1 MHFTCFILTATLT
14 LWQGQK
20 RTKNYLDMYRPQ
32 GNWIVDS
39 NLCYW
44 IINLLG
50 VCCNQTPRENRI
62 RLISTACVP
71 NARVVWFPVLLW
83 GVSFLFLQSCDIQV
97 RSYDLWFNFWLF
109 HCLTAAVSLFYCSN
123 CRSCV
128 YFGNYAFSYKNR
140 WQNNIVSNST
150 VRRVKI
156 THTYHTTL
164 LTAVKK
170 RWNSQIYY

>member
-1 MHFTCFILTATLT
+1 MTQHYYLLDTLVYSVNMVNRVEVNFYCQLVDLSDLSDICSPAVVHFTCFILTATLT

-50 VCCNQTPRENRI
+50 VCCNQTPWENRI

-83 GVSFLFLQSCDIQV
+83 RVSFLFLQFCDVQIRSC
-97 RSYDLWFNFWLF
+97 DLWFNFWLF
-109 HCLTAAVSLFYCSN
+109 
-123 CRSCV
+123 
-128 YFGNYAFSYKNR
+128 
-140 WQNNIVSNST
+140 
-150 VRRVKI
+150 
-156 THTYHTTL
+156 
-164 LTAVKK
+164 
-170 RWNSQIYY
+170 